1 MREKS
6 ADRPD
11 RLTLADVA
19 EQAGVSRATVS
30 LVLRGSPLV
39 AESTRVKVRAVL
51 DEIGYV
57 YNRSAASM
65 RAARSRTVGLLIP
78 GLSNPFFAEMAAGV
92 DQILDE
98 AGLALFLADS
108 NESVAKQERVILRM
122 REHGADGILICPAVG
137 TPKDLISRLNA
148 WKFPIVQTLRHVSPQ
163 GDYASADYEIGMDR
177 ATEHLIRLG
186 HRRIAFVGGE
196 HMHSAYRERRD
207 GFVACMRRHGLS
219 PELIIKTPLTRQ
231 AGIDVLPQL
240 LEQDE
245 PATAAIC
252 FNDVVAFGL
261 LLGLADRGLRAGV
274 DLAVVGFDDLVE
286 ASLSRPP
293 LTTVATMPNQIG
305 QDAAR
310 LLLRRI
316 ANPHGPPERV
326 ILPTRLVVRE
336 SCGALRLRG
345 MPERA
350 PPVLDR

>member
-6 ADRPD
+6 AGRPG
-11 RLTLADVA
+11 RLTLAEVA

-30 LVLRGSPLV
+30 LVLRDSPLV
-39 AESTRVKVRAVL
+39 AEGTRVKVRAAL
-51 DEIGYV
+51 DKLGYV

-65 RAARSRTVGLLIP
+65 RGAQSRTIGLLIP
-78 GLSNPFFAEMAAGV
+78 GLSNPFFAELAAGV
-92 DQILDE
+92 DQVLDE

-108 NESVAKQERVILRM
+108 NECVAKQERVILRM

-137 TPKDLISRLNA
+137 TPKDLVSRLNA
-148 WKFPIVQTLRHVSPQ
+148 LEFPVVQTLRQVSPR
-163 GDYASADYEIGMDR
+163 GDYVSTDYEIGMDR

-207 GFVACMRRHGLS
+207 GFVACMRRYGLS

-231 AGIDVLPQL
+231 AGIEVLSRL
-240 LEQDE
+240 LEQDK
-245 PATAAIC
+245 PVTAAIC
-252 FNDVVAFGL
+252 FNDVVAFGM

-274 DLAVVGFDDLVE
+274 DLAVVGFDNLVE

-316 ANPHGPPERV
+316 ANPQGAPERV
-326 ILPTRLVVRE
+326 VLPTRLVVRE
-336 SCGALRLRG
+336 SCGALHPEG
-345 MPERA
+345 VPERTH
-350 PPVLDR
+350 PLSDF

>member
-1 MREKS
+1 
-6 ADRPD
+6 
-11 RLTLADVA
+11 LTLADVA
-19 EQAGVSRATVS
+19 KRAGVSRATVS
-30 LVLRGSPLV
+30 LVLRDSPLV
-39 AESTRVKVRAVL
+39 AEGTRVKVRSIL
-51 DEIGYV
+51 DELGYV
-57 YNRSAASM
+57 YNRSAARM

-78 GLSNPFFAEMAAGV
+78 GLSNPFFAELAAGV
-92 DQILDE
+92 DRILDE

-108 NESVAKQERVILRM
+108 NESVAKQERVIQRM
-122 REHGADGILICPAVG
+122 REHGADGIILCPAIG
-137 TPKDLISRLNA
+137 TTKELISRLSA
-148 WKFPIVQTLRHVSPQ
+148 WNLPVVQALRHVSLQ

-219 PELIIKTPLTRQ
+219 PDLVIETPLTRH
-231 AGIDVLPQL
+231 AGIGAVAML

-252 FNDVVAFGL
+252 FNDVVAFGM
-261 LLGLADRGLRAGV
+261 LLGLGDRGLKAGV
-274 DLAVVGFDDLVE
+274 DLAVIGFDDVAE
-286 ASLSRPP
+286 SSLSRPP

-310 LLLRRI
+310 LLQRRI
-316 ANPHGPPERV
+316 ANPHGPPERI

-336 SCGALRLRG
+336 SCGAVRSQR
-345 MPERA
+345 
-350 PPVLDR
+350 VV

>member
-1 MREKS
+1 MPERQAE
-6 ADRPD
+6 RPE

-19 EQAGVSRATVS
+19 KRAGVSRATVS
-30 LVLRGSPLV
+30 LVLRNSHLV
-39 AESTRVKVRAVL
+39 AESTRVKVRGVL
-51 DEIGYV
+51 DDLGYV

-92 DQILDE
+92 DQVLDE

-122 REHGADGILICPAVG
+122 REHGADGIILCPAVG
-137 TPKDLISRLNA
+137 TTKELISRLNS
-148 WKFPIVQTLRHVSPQ
+148 WKFPVVQALRHVSEQ

-186 HRRIAFVGGE
+186 HKRIAFVGGE
-196 HMHSAYRERRD
+196 HMHSAYKERRD
-207 GFVACMRRHGLS
+207 GFVTCMRRHGLS
-219 PELIIKTPLTRQ
+219 PDLIVKTPLTRQ
-231 AGIDVLPQL
+231 AGIEAVSLL
-240 LEQDE
+240 LERDE
-245 PATAAIC
+245 PPTAAIC
-252 FNDVVAFGL
+252 FNDVVAFGM
-261 LLGLADRGLRAGV
+261 LLGLSDRGLEAGA
-274 DLAVVGFDDLVE
+274 DLAVVGFDDVAE

-316 ANPHGPPERV
+316 ADPHGPPERV
-326 ILPTRLVVRE
+326 ILPTRLVVRA
-336 SCGALRLRG
+336 SCGALRSKRV
-345 MPERA
+345 A
-350 PPVLDR
+350 

>member
-1 MREKS
+1 M
-6 ADRPD
+6 AGRPD

-19 EQAGVSRATVS
+19 ERAGVSRATVS
-30 LVLRGSPLV
+30 LVLRSSPLV
-39 AESTRVKVRAVL
+39 AESTRIKVQRIL
-51 DEIGYV
+51 DELGYV

-65 RAARSRTVGLLIP
+65 RASRSRTVGLLVP
-78 GLSNPFFAEMAAGV
+78 GLSNPFFAELAAGV

-122 REHGADGILICPAVG
+122 REHGADGIIICPAVG
-137 TPKDLISRLNA
+137 TTKDLISRLDA
-148 WKFPIVQTLRHVSPQ
+148 WKFPFVQALRHISPQ
-163 GDYASADYEIGMDR
+163 GDYAGADYEIGMDR

-219 PELIIKTPLTRQ
+219 PDFILKTPLTRQ
-231 AGIDVLPQL
+231 AGMDAVAAV

-245 PATAAIC
+245 AATAAIC
-252 FNDVVAFGL
+252 FNDVVAFGM
-261 LLGLADRGLRAGV
+261 LLGLSDRGLEPGV
-274 DLAVVGFDDLVE
+274 DLAVVGFDDVAE

-293 LTTVATMPNQIG
+293 LTTVATLPNQIG

-316 ANPHGPPERV
+316 ADPHGLPERV
-326 ILPTRLVVRE
+326 ILPTRLVVRA
-336 SCGALRLRG
+336 SCGALRSQRV
-345 MPERA
+345 A
-350 PPVLDR
+350 